1 MVINMEL
8 KFCNGNDKAYQA
20 LLNDLL
26 KDIFL
31 DFQFWYDLNLWD
43 ENYESYS
50 IMEDGKIVSNICVFK
65 TQVLFH
71 GKQSLALSLGAVAT
85 REGYRGRGYSK
96 IIMEHIL
103 DKYNK
108 VPMYLGANDSVIQ
121 FYPRFG
127 FQRIY
132 EKLPVALVN
141 INNQIE
147 PIAMLY
153 DDPRVTDYVYQRM
166 NFSQILDC
174 MNTKTINMF
183 HIHWGYLKN
192 SIYHIPELDTM
203 IIAQQEGQVLKLIG
217 VFSKK
222 EITFGEL
229 ALHLPFQG
237 VNRIEFGFMPYW
249 EDVGYS
255 MQDYETDPIFVRN
268 ITCDLGDFK
277 FPELSIT

>member
-1 MVINMEL
+1 MNMEIN
-8 KFCNGNDKAYQA
+8 FCNGNDKAYQA

-50 IMEDGKIVSNICVFK
+50 IMEDEKIVSNICVYK
-65 TQVLFH
+65 AQVLFH
-71 GKQSLALSLGAVAT
+71 GKLSLALSIGAVAT
-85 REGYRGRGYSK
+85 REGYRGKGYSK

-103 DKYNK
+103 DKYKN
-108 VPMYLGANDSVIQ
+108 VPMYLGANDSVTQ

-127 FQRIY
+127 FQRIH
-132 EKLPVALVN
+132 EKLPVAQVI
-141 INNQIE
+141 INNEIE
-147 PIAMLY
+147 PVALQF
-153 DDPRVTDYVYQRM
+153 DDPMVSDYVYHRR
-166 NFSQILDC
+166 NYSNILDC
-174 MNTKTINMF
+174 MNTQSINMF

-192 SIYHIPELDTM
+192 SIYHLPELDTM
-203 IIAQQEGQVLKLIG
+203 IIAELEDQVLKLIG

-222 EITFGEL
+222 EITFGQL
-229 ALHLPFQG
+229 VSHLPFQG

-249 EDVGYS
+249 EDVDYI